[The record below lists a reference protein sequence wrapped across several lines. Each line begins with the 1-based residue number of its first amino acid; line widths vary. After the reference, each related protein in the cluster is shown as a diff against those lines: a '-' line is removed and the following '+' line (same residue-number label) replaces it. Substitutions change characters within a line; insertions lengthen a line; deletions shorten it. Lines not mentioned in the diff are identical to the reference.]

1 MASNQRLRTA
11 RPKTTEELRQQYPI
25 SVVIPARNCAAELSE
40 CLNALKLN
48 DLTDVQVLVV
58 DDASTDDT
66 AEQAESSGK
75 GTGFPIETVR
85 LAEQGGPAAARNAGL
100 AKASHPYVLFLD
112 ADVLLPPESL
122 NWVRESLEVY
132 SHRPEVVGVLGAYSR
147 DIPHQD
153 FWSRYKNLYTCFLY
167 DTTETLSPFIHTP
180 IFCIR
185 KDLLLEA
192 GGFDSGFATAEDFRL
207 GIVLGSAGYR
217 FVIDRR
223 IKGVHLKRYTFKGVL
238 REDRRRIA
246 DLRRVTLNPEE
257 QRFSYRAHRWGRL
270 LSLGLPGMILS
281 LALACLWIAAFWK
294 SAVLL
299 LLIFY
304 LVNWSFLRYSR
315 RHLGWVFAF
324 KSGVFLFFEMLWAE
338 YAVVRSL
345 LPVGVTERT
354 EA

>member
-1 MASNQRLRTA
+1 LVQ
-11 RPKTTEELRQQYPI
+11 
-25 SVVIPARNCAAELSE
+25 CLS
-40 CLNALKLN
+40 ALKLN
-48 DLTDVQVLVV
+48 DLTDVQILVV

-66 AEQAESSGK
+66 AEQAESFGR
-75 GTGFPIETVR
+75 GAGFPIEMVR
-85 LAEQGGPAAARNAGL
+85 LPEQGGPAAARNAGL
-100 AKASHPYVLFLD
+100 ARAIHPYVLFLD

-122 NWVRESLEVY
+122 KWVRESLEVY
-132 SHRPEVVGVLGAYSR
+132 SHRSEVAGVLGAYSR

-192 GGFDSGFATAEDFRL
+192 GGFDSSFATAEDFRL

-223 IKGVHLKRYTFKGVL
+223 IKGVHLKQYTFRGVL

-246 DLRRVTLNPEE
+246 DLRRVTLNQDE

-270 LSLGLPGMILS
+270 LSVALPGMILM
-281 LALACLWIAAFWK
+281 LALACLWAPAFWK
-294 SAVLL
+294 SVVLL

-304 LVNWSFLRYSR
+304 LVNWRFLRYSR
-315 RHLGWVFAF
+315 RHLGWAFAV

-338 YAVVRSL
+338 YAVARSL
-345 LPVGVTERT
+345 VIGKGDRT
-354 EA
+354 N